1 MGNGPN
7 STRHI
12 SSNVTATAS
21 RHVLPN
27 DLPAAVKHLEDQELE
42 QLLDAVVAERLR
54 RGMKSPVPEKTPSQ
68 RTVDAAA
75 VSLNL
80 GRLNAVRAA
89 FKAGVTPSKIAK
101 EFGISQ
107 ADVRKVIASE
117 GLKRWASVGESPEDH
132 QWLAAIRDFMSAH
145 RSWTHSFT
153 DDLIDLMRKSLRLS
167 SMVTAAFLALCSA
180 SGSNAEPD
188 AAIEH
193 AAAPVE
199 AAQGPNMTVA
209 DRDANVSTAQTE
221 NDAAKNLSAV
231 SIAPNTSCDTLN
243 NASTANPFAS
253 KMLGRNPLCS
263 ALLTAGRVPP

>member
-7 STRHI
+7 SPRHI

-68 RTVDAAA
+68 RTVDAGA

-80 GRLNAVRAA
+80 GKLNAVRAA

-107 ADVRKVIASE
+107 AAVRKVIASE
-117 GLKRWASVGESPEDH
+117 GLKR
-132 QWLAAIRDFMSAH
+132 
-145 RSWTHSFT
+145 
-153 DDLIDLMRKSLRLS
+153 
-167 SMVTAAFLALCSA
+167 
-180 SGSNAEPD
+180 
-188 AAIEH
+188 
-193 AAAPVE
+193 
-199 AAQGPNMTVA
+199 
-209 DRDANVSTAQTE
+209 
-221 NDAAKNLSAV
+221 
-231 SIAPNTSCDTLN
+231 
-243 NASTANPFAS
+243 
-253 KMLGRNPLCS
+253 
-263 ALLTAGRVPP
+263 